1 MSISVPPTIPSP
13 SHALGGAHNHS
24 ARSSPHTPAG
34 SNVTAAH
41 ANAVMRRMSIQSQ
54 HSISSQASSSSSS
67 STANSYPVFLQRTAI
82 SNAYQSSSSRGD
94 DETLSNTSENLSL
107 SGLSSASTSGPTLV
121 APHALASPASSTSS
135 HFKYTASP
143 SPSSAAG
150 LGEGRGSNFKVVIRV
165 RPPLPR
171 ELHGDRPF
179 QNVIN
184 VDASGHVLTVSE
196 NLTAMANDGSDGSGN
211 AGGGGGAA
219 AGASAGGAYGSH
231 VFSFDHVYDQ
241 HCTQRAV
248 YENTAK
254 AVVESSLE
262 GYNATIFAYGQ
273 TGTGKTYTMEGF
285 NSAGSVEERG
295 IIPRAIEQ
303 IFCHIQANVSARNRF
318 LVRASYLQIYNESIS
333 DLLKPER
340 NNLTIREDKKRGV
353 FVEGLSEWVVR
364 SPEEIY
370 GLMERGGAMRA
381 TGSTKMNEI
390 SSRSHAVFIIIAEQS
405 KTSYV
410 DTKGHEMSAEEFTAL
425 VNAHQ
430 ARYGTH
436 AGNGQSGSGGA
447 GGGGGGGSG
456 HPHGALHPKLES
468 MIRQSFKVGKLNLV
482 DLAGSERVR
491 LSGATGQRL
500 EESKKINQSLSALGN
515 VIAALT
521 DARGRQ
527 HIPYRDSKLTRILE
541 DSLGGN
547 CKTTMMAMIS
557 PALEAMVESLS
568 TLKFANRAKN
578 IKNEARVNEDL
589 DQKSLLRK
597 YERELKR
604 LRAELEEKS
613 RNVVDKRRL
622 LELDEQRRRAEEDKM
637 AAIRALEERSREFMR
652 EKEEKKKLEQRI
664 SMLTS
669 QMLMSSQKRSHGG
682 AEDVGGMGG
691 ASGQTFDA
699 EDPLILE
706 AIKEHQDRIRK
717 EYECRLAD
725 LEKERETIEEEKAQV
740 DRYKQLLL
748 KQRDIMIALTQR
760 LNERDEQ
767 ITALQDELDAYDRH
781 QKELEEKLDEKTA
794 HLIHLQ
800 RVTMEQHASSPGKP
814 NSELLKALGD
824 WAGSSTGLTHGGS
837 NGTTDGGKPAISP
850 EHLITH
856 KQFRPHGVDAV
867 VYATGTNNAANG
879 KLVSTSRDEPLLSA
893 EEKMQELKKIVDNQ
907 AQEHTR
913 LAKELEEVKAEK
925 VSVEFLLRERL
936 EKLVQVEMES
946 RLKHMVTPA
955 AAQLQDQLNQAR
967 QKVEMLENEN
977 RRLSQQE
984 PMTPACDETQ
994 RQLQTKCETLVKER
1008 RAVQTIMEQK
1018 IKTLVNAISE
1028 ASDAALQS
1036 AGGADRLGEPAKWL
1050 TREVNALQRL
1060 VNASIVALRNADSA
1074 SNSTSVPSSSHQPR
1088 KVSSSSE
1095 AAPTV
1100 PPTATS
1106 VSAGGSGS
1114 GKSQPSPVPT
1124 SSFTS
1129 ASPPSQAASN
1139 NMSVEE
1145 LIQQRRAQLQR
1156 DRQQQQQQQQI

>member
-1 MSISVPPTIPSP
+1 MRSTSDFNASLRQSRSPSGTTTRGASGYNSRGGHPYAQGMSINVSASSSP
-13 SHALGGAHNHS
+13 SGS
-24 ARSSPHTPAG
+24 ARSSPHGSTCSPSNTTRRAQPLQQQQQQYYAPPAP
-34 SNVTAAH
+34 SAA
-41 ANAVMRRMSIQSQ
+41 AA
-54 HSISSQASSSSSS
+54 A
-67 STANSYPVFLQRTAI
+67 YLQRTAI
-82 SNAYQSSSSRGD
+82 SNAYNSTGGSRSSEDTETASTSSDGFLGDRPSSPAHSISSSSSRY
-94 DETLSNTSENLSL
+94 
-107 SGLSSASTSGPTLV
+107 SG
-121 APHALASPASSTSS
+121 
-135 HFKYTASP
+135 
-143 SPSSAAG
+143 
-150 LGEGRGSNFKVVIRV
+150 ERGSNFKVVIRV

-184 VDASGHVLTVSE
+184 VDQQGHVLTVSE
-196 NLTAMANDGSDGSGN
+196 NLSALAFGGGSGGN
-211 AGGGGGAA
+211 VDNE
-219 AGASAGGAYGSH
+219 SSTPGAYGSH

-241 HCTQRAV
+241 QCTQSTV

-285 NSAGSVEERG
+285 NSGSGSVEERG

-303 IFCHIQANVSARNRF
+303 IFCHIQANVSARCRF

-340 NNLTIREDKKRGV
+340 TNLTIREDRRRGV

-381 TGSTKMNEI
+381 TGSTKMNEL

-410 DTKGHEMSAEEFTAL
+410 DSKGNDVAPEEFMAL
-425 VNAHQ
+425 VNAYQ
-430 ARYGTH
+430 AR
-436 AGNGQSGSGGA
+436 
-447 GGGGGGGSG
+447 
-456 HPHGALHPKLES
+456 HGALHPKLEA
-468 MIRQSFKVGKLNLV
+468 MVRQSFKVGKLNLV

-515 VIAALT
+515 VISALT

-557 PALEAMVESLS
+557 PALEAMTESLS
-568 TLKFANRAKN
+568 TLKFANRAKH

-604 LRAELEEKS
+604 LRAELEERS

-652 EKEEKKKLEQRI
+652 EKEEKKRLEQRI
-664 SMLTS
+664 SALTS
-669 QMLMSSQKRSHGG
+669 QMLMSNQRRLAPSAGG
-682 AEDVGGMGG
+682 LGDGEALNV
-691 ASGQTFDA
+691 
-699 EDPLILE
+699 EDPLIRD
-706 AIKEHQDRIRK
+706 AIKEHQDRIRQ

-800 RVTMEQHASSPGKP
+800 RVAMEHNASSP
-814 NSELLKALGD
+814 
-824 WAGSSTGLTHGGS
+824 
-837 NGTTDGGKPAISP
+837 
-850 EHLITH
+850 
-856 KQFRPHGVDAV
+856 
-867 VYATGTNNAANG
+867 
-879 KLVSTSRDEPLLSA
+879 
-893 EEKMQELKKIVDNQ
+893 
-907 AQEHTR
+907 
-913 LAKELEEVKAEK
+913 
-925 VSVEFLLRERL
+925 
-936 EKLVQVEMES
+936 
-946 RLKHMVTPA
+946 
-955 AAQLQDQLNQAR
+955 
-967 QKVEMLENEN
+967 
-977 RRLSQQE
+977 
-984 PMTPACDETQ
+984 
-994 RQLQTKCETLVKER
+994 
-1008 RAVQTIMEQK
+1008 
-1018 IKTLVNAISE
+1018 
-1028 ASDAALQS
+1028 
-1036 AGGADRLGEPAKWL
+1036 
-1050 TREVNALQRL
+1050 
-1060 VNASIVALRNADSA
+1060 
-1074 SNSTSVPSSSHQPR
+1074 VPSSSGGPRYHQR
-1088 KVSSSSE
+1088 
-1095 AAPTV
+1095 
-1100 PPTATS
+1100 
-1106 VSAGGSGS
+1106 
-1114 GKSQPSPVPT
+1114 
-1124 SSFTS
+1124 
-1129 ASPPSQAASN
+1129 
-1139 NMSVEE
+1139 
-1145 LIQQRRAQLQR
+1145 
-1156 DRQQQQQQQQI
+1156 